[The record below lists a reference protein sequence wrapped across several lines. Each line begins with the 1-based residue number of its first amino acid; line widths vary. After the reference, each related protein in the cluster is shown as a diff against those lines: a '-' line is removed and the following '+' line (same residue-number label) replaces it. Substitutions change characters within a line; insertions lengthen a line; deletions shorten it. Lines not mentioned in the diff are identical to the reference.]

1 MRKKTKVLATLG
13 FVLLLA
19 YIVYSSMGLSK
30 VSCEVCI
37 NFRGSTDCRTAQ
49 GATAEEAQRT
59 ATSVACTLLT
69 SDMTESIACGNTP
82 SVKLMCTPR

>member
-13 FVLLLA
+13 FILFLA

-37 NFRGSTDCRTAQ
+37 NFGGRGECRTAQ

-59 ATSVACTLLT
+59 ATTVACTLLT
-69 SDMTESIACGNTP
+69 SGMTESIACGNTRP
-82 SVKLMCTPR
+82 VKLMCTPQ